1 MSRILS
7 IDEFNGLVGYLDR
20 CHVEKL
26 TFALSNEKIGMC
38 SNVVFWSTLIPLPIV
53 IDRDEYYRGPWQ
65 IPYCCGKPPWCK
77 GKLYLHIS
85 DIQYSFGHTIPSDAP
100 LLLVRQTIDQLNAI
114 LAFDCTLSYKLR
126 MLCAGRNEIKQ

>member
-26 TFALSNEKIGMC
+26 TFALSNEKMGWC
-38 SNVVFWSTLIPLPIV
+38 TELKFWSTLIPLTIV
-53 IDRDEYYRGPWQ
+53 IDRDEAQRGPW
-65 IPYCCGKPPWCK
+65 PLPWC
-77 GKLYLHIS
+77 GGNLYLHIS
-85 DIQYSFGHTIPSDAP
+85 DIRYSIEHTIPSDAK

-126 MLCAGRNEIKQ
+126 MLCAEIDRV